1 LSLLARLREFLARLF
16 GRKPPEPGR
25 FVQGSKFSLSGW
37 VTVAPWVWP
46 SREYLVYVPRGYSPW
61 RRRPML
67 VLLHGCRQTPEE
79 LAAATRVTALA
90 DARGWLVLLPR
101 QKDSANGWRCWNWF
115 DERTASGR
123 GEAAIVAAQVR
134 AVRRAY
140 RVHPRRIF
148 VAGMSAGGCLAAVL
162 GLRLARMFAAVGVHS
177 GVACGAASTPLK
189 ALQVLA
195 AGADAPIEQIA
206 SAAREHTSRRA
217 LPLPICVIHG
227 ESDRVVAPRN
237 AIELLRQYLV
247 FNGCMSVGTAGEPPA
262 ADASESVVLKGGRSM
277 TTDDYRVNG
286 HLVARLVRI
295 PALGHAWSGGDGAY
309 AYNDPLPPDAT
320 ALFASFFTAALR

>member
-1 LSLLARLREFLARLF
+1 
-16 GRKPPEPGR
+16 
-25 FVQGSKFSLSGW
+25 
-37 VTVAPWVWP
+37 
-46 SREYLVYVPRGYSPW
+46 
-61 RRRPML
+61 ML

-90 DARGWLVLLPR
+90 DEQGWLVLLPR

-123 GEAAIVAAQVR
+123 GETAIVAAQVR

-140 RVHPRRIF
+140 RAHPRRIF

-195 AGADAPIEQIA
+195 SGADAPIEQIA
-206 SAAREHTSRRA
+206 KAAREHTSRRA
-217 LPLPICVIHG
+217 LPLPVCVIQG
-227 ESDRVVAPRN
+227 GSDRVVAPRN
-237 AIELLRQYLV
+237 AVELLRQYLV
-247 FNGCMSVGTAGEPPA
+247 FNGRMPSGTGGEPPP
-262 ADASESVVLKGGRSM
+262 ADASDSTVLEDGRTM
-277 TTDDYRVNG
+277 TTDDYRVDG
-286 HLVARLVRI
+286 RLVARLVRI

-320 ALFASFFTAALR
+320 ALFASFFRAALR